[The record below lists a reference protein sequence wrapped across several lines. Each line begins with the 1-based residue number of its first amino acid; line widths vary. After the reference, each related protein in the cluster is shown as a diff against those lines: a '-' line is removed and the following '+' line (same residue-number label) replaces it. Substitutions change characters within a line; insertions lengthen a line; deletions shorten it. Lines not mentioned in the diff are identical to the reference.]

1 MFHILFVTHFPVVV
15 MWISC
20 FNSVDATKDNGRVGR
35 LLNHSKA
42 SSNITTKVFELDEIP
57 RLCMFACK
65 DVEAEEELVYDYGD
79 RRGDIIK
86 LNPWL
91 AK

>member
-1 MFHILFVTHFPVVV
+1 MVI
-15 MWISC
+15 MC
-20 FNSVDATKDNGRVGR
+20 FSRFDSVDATKDNGRVGR

-42 SSNITTKVFELDEIP
+42 NSNITTKIFELDGLP

-65 DVEAEEELVYDYGD
+65 DVEAGEELVYDYGD
-79 RRGDIIK
+79 RRGDVVK